1 MDIVTIHCRDLIQ
14 AGQDLNYLKD
24 RLDLT
29 DCPGNNLDALWDCLS
44 EKEEGYQVILS
55 QSRLLEET
63 RQGRKFQSFF
73 QSLVQN
79 STCYKIIYK

>member
-29 DCPGNNLDALWDCLS
+29 NCSGNNLDALWDCLS
-44 EKEEGYQVILS
+44 EKEDDCLVILR
-55 QSRLLEET
+55 QSRLLKESS
-63 RQGRKFQSFF
+63 RGLKLQRFF
-73 QSLVQN
+73 QSLDQN
-79 STCYKIIYK
+79 LTCYKIIYK